1 MLYLLMLAFVV
12 FFSHLPATFF
22 AISQNCSDYFTGVV
36 SANRL
41 INELEIKT
49 PLLVNVYLSNINRAL
64 SNEPLWT
71 FSNDTV
77 AETDSGYFDLV
88 NSLSSVSSK
97 NNAII
102 VGILSKATDP
112 VCSATTC
119 TSQNNISL
127 AYLSKSLRNEFA
139 YWSPSNGMGLN
150 SSSIER
156 WIS

>member
-1 MLYLLMLAFVV
+1 MAVTRTIKISSENEESKVFLNPMLYLLLFGFVL
-12 FFSHLPATFF
+12 FFSHLPGTFF
-22 AISQNCSDYFTGVV
+22 ALSQTCSDYFTGVV

-49 PLLVNVYLSNINRAL
+49 PLLINVYLSNINRAL

-71 FSNDTV
+71 FSNATL

-97 NNAII
+97 NNAIV

-112 VCSATTC
+112 LCSITAC
-119 TSQNNISL
+119 TSSNNISL
-127 AYLSKSLRNEFA
+127 AYLSNSLRN
-139 YWSPSNGMGLN
+139 
-150 SSSIER
+150 
-156 WIS
+156 